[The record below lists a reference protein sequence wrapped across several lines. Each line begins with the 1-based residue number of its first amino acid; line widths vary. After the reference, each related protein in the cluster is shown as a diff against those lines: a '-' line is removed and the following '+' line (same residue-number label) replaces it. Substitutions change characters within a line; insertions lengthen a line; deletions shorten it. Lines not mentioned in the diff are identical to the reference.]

1 MILKKSDEYKMHL
14 TMKPKFMSST
24 DDNEKLIMY
33 SKSDNKIVLI
43 SNNNE
48 KIIKLLYY
56 LKDVLSIP

>member
-1 MILKKSDEYKMHL
+1 MHL

-24 DDNEKLIMY
+24 DVNEKLIMY
-33 SKSDNKIVLI
+33 SKSDSKIVLI
-43 SNNNE
+43 SNNNK